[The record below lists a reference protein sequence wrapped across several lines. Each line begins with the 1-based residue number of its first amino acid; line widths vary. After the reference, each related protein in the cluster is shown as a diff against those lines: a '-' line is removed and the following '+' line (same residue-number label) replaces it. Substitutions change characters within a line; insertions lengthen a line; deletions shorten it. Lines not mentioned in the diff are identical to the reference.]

1 MSGDHSIAVV
11 FYPFLSFAYGM
22 FAAVSDMRLLAIPAG
37 SLLAGAIVAGG
48 AAASGTDTSGERWF
62 KEVRLLVLPDEDAL
76 HGELE
81 DAADRAEFERIFW
94 ARRDPDP
101 TTLANEFQ
109 AAVARARARADE
121 RFTRSGQK
129 GSDTDCGQLFV
140 LLGEPTEVI
149 GREAKVHF
157 DAAEALRGSRR
168 PEVWIYRSRP
178 GDAVTFTGGE
188 LRVSLDEECRFAE
201 GARVRDDLQR
211 VARSKVVQPRLGY
224 LKKPDGHLARLEDV
238 RAALSAAPAPT
249 AAGPARADFPLALEP
264 KMLLRTP
271 SGEAYSAGLIRADLK
286 ALRAGDGTPP
296 PALDAAVTVQA
307 VDAAGQ
313 AAPMFERA
321 VRGAVSADGTF
332 TASYGLPLRPGRYV
346 LRVGLVAGDKTS
358 VASTPIEVPDYDAPG
373 LKLGSILVYP
383 ETGLAP
389 PADAKDPYSAF
400 TVGALRLHPRFG
412 NVFTKA
418 DSLHAV
424 CVIYGGQAD
433 AATGKPSLRARLS
446 FNKDGR
452 PVAMGQPET
461 FDTASAVVSV
471 GPVPLADFAPGPYV
485 ARVEAIDLVTG
496 KQVTQETAFEI
507 QP

>member
-1 MSGDHSIAVV
+1 
-11 FYPFLSFAYGM
+11 
-22 FAAVSDMRLLAIPAG
+22 MRLLAIPVG
-37 SLLAGAIVAGG
+37 SLLAGAILVGAPAAG
-48 AAASGTDTSGERWF
+48 AADKDGERWF

-76 HGELE
+76 HGELK
-81 DAADRAEFERIFW
+81 DPADRAEFERIFW

-101 TTLANEFQ
+101 ATPASELQ

-121 RFTRSGQK
+121 RFTTSGRK
-129 GSDTDCGQLFV
+129 GTDTDCGQLLI
-140 LLGEPTEVI
+140 LLGEPHEVQ
-149 GREAKVHF
+149 GREIKAHF

-178 GDAVTFTGGE
+178 GDAVELTGGE
-188 LRVSLDEECRFAE
+188 LRVALDEECRFAE

-238 RAALSAAPAPT
+238 RAALTAAPVPT
-249 AAGPARADFPLALEP
+249 ALGAARADFPLTLEP
-264 KMLLRTP
+264 KMLLRIP
-271 SGEAYSAGLIRADLK
+271 SGQAYAAGLIRADVK
-286 ALRAGDGTPP
+286 GLRAGDGAPP
-296 PALDAAVTVQA
+296 PALDATVTVQA

-313 AAPMFERA
+313 AAPRFERA
-321 VRGAVSADGTF
+321 VRGAVSADGAF

-346 LRVGLVAGDKTS
+346 LHVGLVAGDKAS

-373 LKLGSILVYP
+373 LKLGSLLVYP
-383 ETGLAP
+383 ETGEAP
-389 PADAKDPYSAF
+389 APNAQDPYSAF
-400 TVGALRLHPRFG
+400 TVGALRLRPRFG
-412 NVFTKA
+412 NVFAKA

-424 CVIYGGQAD
+424 CVIYGGQPD
-433 AATGKPSLRARLS
+433 AATGKPSLRGRLS
-446 FNKDGR
+446 LHKDGR

-471 GPVPLADFAPGPYV
+471 GPVPLADFAPGRYV
-485 ARVEAIDLVTG
+485 ARVEAMDLVAGTSE
-496 KQVTQETAFEI
+496 TQETAFEI

>member
-22 FAAVSDMRLLAIPAG
+22 FAAVSNMRLLAIPVG
-37 SLLAGAIVAGG
+37 SLLACAIVVGG
-48 AAASGTDTSGERWF
+48 AAASAADTSGERWF
-62 KEVRLLVLPDEDAL
+62 KEVRLLVLADEEAL
-76 HGELE
+76 HATLA
-81 DAADRAEFERIFW
+81 DPADRAEFERIFW

-101 TTLANEFQ
+101 TTPANEFQ
-109 AAVARARARADE
+109 GAVARARTRADE

-129 GSDTDCGQLFV
+129 GSDTDCGQLFL
-140 LLGEPTEVI
+140 LLGEPTEVT
-149 GREAKVHF
+149 GRETKVHF

-178 GDAVTFTGGE
+178 GDAIAFTGGE

-224 LKKPDGHLARLEDV
+224 LKKPDGHLARLEDA
-238 RAALSAAPAPT
+238 RAALSAAPVPT
-249 AAGPARADFPLALEP
+249 ALGAARADFPLALEP

-271 SGEAYSAGLIRADLK
+271 SGEAYAAGLIRADLK
-286 ALRAGDGTPP
+286 GLRADGAPP
-296 PALDAAVTVQA
+296 RALDATVTVQA

-373 LKLGSILVYP
+373 LKLGSLLVYP

-389 PADAKDPYSAF
+389 PADAQDPYSAF

-452 PVAMGQPET
+452 PVAVGQPET

-496 KQVTQETAFEI
+496 KQVTLETAFEI

>member
-1 MSGDHSIAVV
+1 
-11 FYPFLSFAYGM
+11 
-22 FAAVSDMRLLAIPAG
+22 
-37 SLLAGAIVAGG
+37 
-48 AAASGTDTSGERWF
+48 
-62 KEVRLLVLPDEDAL
+62 
-76 HGELE
+76 
-81 DAADRAEFERIFW
+81 
-94 ARRDPDP
+94 
-101 TTLANEFQ
+101 
-109 AAVARARARADE
+109 
-121 RFTRSGQK
+121 
-129 GSDTDCGQLFV
+129 
-140 LLGEPTEVI
+140 
-149 GREAKVHF
+149 
-157 DAAEALRGSRR
+157 
-168 PEVWIYRSRP
+168 
-178 GDAVTFTGGE
+178 
-188 LRVSLDEECRFAE
+188 
-201 GARVRDDLQR
+201 
-211 VARSKVVQPRLGY
+211 
-224 LKKPDGHLARLEDV
+224 V
-238 RAALSAAPAPT
+238 RAALTAAPVPT
-249 AAGPARADFPLALEP
+249 ALGAARADFPLALEP

-271 SGEAYSAGLIRADLK
+271 SGEAYSAGLVRADLK
-286 ALRAGDGTPP
+286 GLRAGDGAPP
-296 PALDAAVTVQA
+296 PALDATVTVQA

-373 LKLGSILVYP
+373 LKLGSLLVYP
-383 ETGLAP
+383 ETGEAP

-400 TVGALRLHPRFG
+400 TVGALRLRPRFG

-424 CVIYGGQAD
+424 CVIYGGQPD

-471 GPVPLADFAPGPYV
+471 GPVPLADFAPGRYV

-496 KQVTQETAFEI
+496 KPETQETAFEI